1 MGMAETNRGPTV
13 DLDIAEQA
21 RLQGLYAGLRG
32 KLLDLTKRNR
42 MLNYSLNARS
52 KRHLQFFDEVP
63 EEIYRLLAAESAQ
76 FETLPLP
83 EPEDIP
89 KDEKTEE
96 FLSALDHAKVADI
109 EYLTQVQVLESTG
122 RDDDHNLT
130 KIERELRERLRAQ
143 LGMQPRPKRAE
154 ISRAEH
160 ARSFGIEPSPELTKE
175 AAGKKSRK
183 GKKLQ
188 TLKFPDELDAVL
200 EKISDDAR
208 LAEQEMGLST
218 LFLSFGFLE
227 WYESESSE
235 KAHFAPLL
243 LLPMKIESRKVQGK
257 KIFTLSATAGA
268 AESNLTLQKYME
280 RDFGRIL
287 PELEIDEEEGPGS
300 IEAYFDQVQEAIEGL
315 NRWRLRRWLILGHFA
330 FGRLAMFAD
339 LAPDRWKDH
348 PAKHKLVS
356 SILRGTEGGGG
367 STLPSIPDDYRIDD
381 PEIEQIAPYLIHDAD
396 ASQHSALVD
405 ECAML

>member
-1 MGMAETNRGPTV
+1 M
-13 DLDIAEQA
+13 DIAEQE
-21 RLQGLYAGLRG
+21 RLQGLYAGLRE

-63 EEIYRLLAAESAQ
+63 EQIYRLLAAENAQ

-96 FLSALDHAKVADI
+96 FFSALEHAKVADI
-109 EYLTQVQVLESTG
+109 EYLTQLQVLESTG

-130 KIERELRERLRAQ
+130 KIERELRERLRAE
-143 LGMQPRPKRAE
+143 LGMSPRPKRAE

-160 ARSFGIEPSPELTKE
+160 ARSFRIEPNPELPKV
-175 AAGKKSRK
+175 AGRKSRK

-200 EKISDDAR
+200 EKIADDAR

-227 WYESESSE
+227 WYEFDSSE

-243 LLPMKIESRKVQGK
+243 LLPMKIEGRKLQGK
-257 KIFTLSATAGA
+257 KIFTLSATTGA

-280 RDFGRIL
+280 RDFGRL
-287 PELEIDEEEGPGS
+287 FPEFEIEDEEGAGS
-300 IEAYFDQVQEAIEGL
+300 IEAYLEQVQEAIEGL
-315 NRWRLRRWLILGHFA
+315 NRWRIRRWLILGHFA

-339 LAPDRWKDH
+339 RLAEAVGISEFP
-348 PAKHKLVS
+348 
-356 SILRGTEGGGG
+356 
-367 STLPSIPDDYRIDD
+367 IP
-381 PEIEQIAPYLIHDAD
+381 
-396 ASQHSALVD
+396 
-405 ECAML
+405 CAQGETAR